1 MFNLLLFFVYPAS
14 LISLSMYL
22 SHAKDVTVD
31 SYFFANRTTEWFV
44 LGISFVMTIVCSPS
58 LLGSVA
64 PDAASWLPLAYGVN
78 TVVMLVVVGWHVMPH
93 FKALKIR
100 TLPEFFEKRFSRSCQ
115 LFVSTLYLCSN
126 VCLRMM
132 FMLVVGNIF
141 MTTLAGINAYS
152 SLLFFLVV
160 TGSYVIIGGLKAE
173 MYAGMIQIVFV
184 ALGAVVFTG
193 WIVQR
198 GGGITLLATSHG
210 AANAGSPISWIEL
223 VFGLPVIA
231 LWFWCADQTVVQKAL
246 SVRYADVVKKTAIVS
261 GFIQVIPIAIFMLP
275 SIIALTLSHHI
286 TEGDP
291 LQLLIAGGSMPDNL
305 RGGAIF
311 SGASVF
317 MIAFAT
323 LFNSTSSLFTFDF
336 YQRYHPDASDRTLVL
351 VGRLTTMAVL
361 FLAILFIPVCQLM
374 TINASFT
381 LLKTFIYFFAMLSS
395 VAAMGML
402 TPRITSA
409 NAMLTLTVGTIVV
422 CARVLYELIYSDLH
436 FTYGPVQ
443 WFARSSTLEFSLCVC
458 ALSTSLLLFSSAAG
472 QLYDHVIL
480 KHRRS
485 FIL

>member
-1 MFNLLLFFVYPAS
+1 MFNILLFFVYPAS

-22 SHAKDVTVD
+22 SHAKEVTVD
-31 SYFFANRTTEWFV
+31 SYFFANRNTEWIV
-44 LGISFVMTIVCSPS
+44 LGISLVMAIVCSPY
-58 LLGSVA
+58 LLGSA
-64 PDAASWLPLAYGVN
+64 SPEAASWLPLAYGVN
-78 TVVMLVVVGWHVMPH
+78 TVVMLVVLGWHVIPH
-93 FKALKIR
+93 FKALGIR

-115 LFVSTLYLCSN
+115 LFVSSLYLGSN

-141 MTTLAGINAYS
+141 MTTIAGINAYS

-173 MYAGMIQIVFV
+173 KYAGMIQIMFV
-184 ALGAVVFTG
+184 ALGAFLFTG
-193 WIVQR
+193 WTVQR
-198 GGGITLLATSHG
+198 GGGISFIATSQA
-210 AANAGSPISWIEL
+210 AANSVSPMSWIEL

-231 LWFWCADQTVVQKAL
+231 FWFWCADQAVVQKAL
-246 SVRYADVVKKTAIVS
+246 HVRYANVVNKKAVVAGI
-261 GFIQVIPIAIFMLP
+261 FRVIPIAILLLP
-275 SIIALTLSHHI
+275 GVIALTLSHHI
-286 TEGDP
+286 TEGEP
-291 LQLLIAGGSMPDNL
+291 LRLLIAGGSMPDHL

-361 FLAILFIPVCQLM
+361 FLAILLIPVCQLM

-381 LLKTFIYFFAMLSS
+381 LLKAFIYLFAMLSS

-409 NAMLTLTVGTIVV
+409 NAIVTLTVGTIVV
-422 CARVLYELIYSDLH
+422 CARVLYELIDPELH
-436 FTYGPVQ
+436 VNTGPVQ
-443 WFARSSTLEFSLCVC
+443 WFARSSTLEFSLCVF
-458 ALSTSLLLFSSAAG
+458 ALSTGLLLVSAAAG
-472 QLYDHVIL
+472 HVYDHVMV

-485 FIL
+485 LIL